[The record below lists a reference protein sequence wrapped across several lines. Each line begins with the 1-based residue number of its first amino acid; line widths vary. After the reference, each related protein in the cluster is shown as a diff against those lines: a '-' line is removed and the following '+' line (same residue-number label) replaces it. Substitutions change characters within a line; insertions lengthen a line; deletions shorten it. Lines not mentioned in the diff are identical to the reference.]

1 MFNAGILSF
10 FLKWGTSLGVLL
22 AGTLLLRRLTVG
34 KITPSW
40 QSLLWLPLLLRLLIP
55 VAGPFKIE
63 MDMQTLQ
70 PLWLALAN
78 TERWLRKMLHI
89 TPEDG
94 GELTYFFLL
103 VAIMGIVLFALW
115 FGIGRLIFEI
125 RLRRH
130 RRPME
135 VENYGLRVYVSEAA
149 EAPCLVGLW
158 RPAVYLPA
166 AVAENE
172 KWRRYA
178 LTHEWVHFRH
188 GDHIRAFLRTV
199 LLILHWYNPLIWAA
213 ILRMKRDS
221 EAACDAG
228 VIRILGEENRREYGE
243 VLLELTVRRRGT
255 AIFVNG
261 MSDRAAALRQRL
273 HRLVAPRHHRPLAV
287 VASVLV
293 VVLMVGCFFVPEGR
307 YSGKITLSDGTA
319 QTVAEEYTR
328 LFGER
333 IMTVGPLHS
342 HGALDYKVTEL
353 EVISCTEEE
362 ILLSWRYGVRT
373 LEYGWV
379 LAGDAV
385 LGTGEEEGWIF
396 HHPQARLQKQGEL
409 WVEDAYGHVL

>member
-293 VVLMVGCFFVPEGR
+293 VVLMVGCFFVPEGA
-307 YSGKITLSDGTA
+307 D
-319 QTVAEEYTR
+319 
-328 LFGER
+328 
-333 IMTVGPLHS
+333 P
-342 HGALDYKVTEL
+342 
-353 EVISCTEEE
+353 
-362 ILLSWRYGVRT
+362 
-373 LEYGWV
+373 
-379 LAGDAV
+379 
-385 LGTGEEEGWIF
+385 
-396 HHPQARLQKQGEL
+396 
-409 WVEDAYGHVL
+409 